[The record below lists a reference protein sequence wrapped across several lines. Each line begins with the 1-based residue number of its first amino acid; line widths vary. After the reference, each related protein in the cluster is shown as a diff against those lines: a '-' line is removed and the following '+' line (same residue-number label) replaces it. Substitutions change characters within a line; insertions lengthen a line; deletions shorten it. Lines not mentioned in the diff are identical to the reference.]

1 VESVA
6 SFNSI
11 VTDWLSRIATRQ
23 PGALVQR
30 ARRFASLVSPASDLE
45 VAREAALGHLTT
57 TLRITSG
64 LHQGASMELTAA
76 EYVIGC
82 GDDCDIVLRGAEVAA
97 RHCSLTRDWSGMVV
111 CDLRTAVAQS
121 VTARR
126 VSYDGGA
133 IEVEYDVGGVQFTLR
148 HPPPARAEPHSYKH
162 PASSPFLLIG
172 IGGVVVALTLT
183 AISGTVRQTPGA
195 AAQRIEALDR
205 ALAGQGLGSI
215 HLGRGAHGELEVH
228 GSVADAAH
236 RRRLDEWLAANHLDN
251 AHVSVVAI
259 ADLVEEARRALAD
272 DAVRVELRDGRLLVE
287 GRTSRTVLKNRIHAL
302 AEDLH
307 GTVLVEDHITYVTEA
322 DSGNAPG
329 PLPVRV
335 QSVMVGDPSYFLT
348 DSGAR
353 YFIGGVL
360 PDGAEV
366 LAIDTDQI
374 QFSRGGHTVAYKL
387 Q

>member
-1 VESVA
+1 MESVA

-11 VTDWLSRIATRQ
+11 VTDWLSRLATVQR
-23 PGALVQR
+23 GALLQR

-64 LHQGASMELTAA
+64 LHHGASMELTAA

-82 GDDCDIVLRGAEVAA
+82 ADDCDIVLRGAEVAA
-97 RHCSLTRDWSGMVV
+97 RHCRLTREWSGMVV
-111 CDLRTAVAQS
+111 FDLRPAVAQS

-133 IEVEYDVGGVQFTLR
+133 IELEYDVGGVQFTLR
-148 HPPPARAEPHSYKH
+148 HPPSARAEQHSNKQ
-162 PASSPFLLIG
+162 PAAWPLLLIG

-183 AISGTVRQTPGA
+183 AISGAVKQTQGA
-195 AAQRIEALDR
+195 AAQRMEALDR

-215 HLGRGAHGELEVH
+215 HLGRGAHGDLEVH

-251 AHVSVVAI
+251 AHVSVVATS
-259 ADLVEEARRALAD
+259 DLVEEARRALAD
-272 DAVRVELRDGRLLVE
+272 DAVRVELRDGQLLVE

-302 AEDLH
+302 AEDLR
-307 GTVLVEDHITYVTEA
+307 GTVAVEDRVAYVAA
-322 DSGNAPG
+322 DDLNSPG

-335 QSVMVGDPSYFLT
+335 QGVMIGNPSYFIT
-348 DSGAR
+348 DSGVR
-353 YFIGGVL
+353 YFVGGVL

-366 LAIDTDQI
+366 LSIDASAI
-374 QFSRGGHTVAYKL
+374 QFRRAGLVIAYKL

>member
-1 VESVA
+1 VESVTN
-6 SFNSI
+6 FNSI
-11 VTDWLSRIATRQ
+11 ATDWLSRLATGQRA
-23 PGALVQR
+23 ALVQR

-64 LHQGASMELTAA
+64 LHHGASMGLTAA

-82 GDDCDIVLRGAEVAA
+82 ADDCDIVLRGAEVAA
-97 RHCSLTRDWSGMVV
+97 RHCRLTREWSGMAVF
-111 CDLRTAVAQS
+111 DLRPAVAQS

-126 VSYDGGA
+126 VSYNGGA

-148 HPPPARAEPHSYKH
+148 HPTPARAEQHADKH
-162 PASSPFLLIG
+162 PASWPLLLTG
-172 IGGVVVALTLT
+172 IGGVVVALAFTV
-183 AISGTVRQTPGA
+183 ISGTAKQTPGA
-195 AAQRIEALDR
+195 PAQRIEALDR

-236 RRRLDEWLAANHLDN
+236 RRRLEEWLAANHLDN
-251 AHVSVVAI
+251 AHVSVVATS
-259 ADLVEEARRALAD
+259 DLVEEARRALAD
-272 DAVRVELRDGRLLVE
+272 DTVRFEVRDGRLLVE

-307 GTVLVEDHITYVTEA
+307 GTVLVEDHINYVTEA

-366 LAIDTDQI
+366 RAIDTDQI
-374 QFSRGGHTVAYKL
+374 QFSRGGHIVAYKL
-387 Q
+387 L